1 MKRIVSMVTAGALIA
16 TLIVP
21 ANVVSTQAKV
31 KKQTIS
37 LTVGAV
43 KKLQVSKSFAK
54 KNVKWK
60 SSNKSVVTVNKSGKI
75 KAVSVGKANVTA
87 RTTGKKGQLAAKF
100 VIKVTKKKVE
110 ATTAPATTTA
120 PQVTQTPVAT
130 QAPVTTQSAAPTTT
144 PTQSPNADLDISKE
158 SIDLIYTTAEAAY
171 AAKKLE
177 AKASKNNKVAA
188 VAEKLKSLDDEYF
201 QKNTVALVGV
211 PVTDGYDVTLTS
223 TEQKDQDM
231 VINLQADWTAKDGI
245 VTTVI
250 ETQYVLVELPWRLP
264 GIDTVTT
271 QLTYHNDMSS
281 AMDGKTVEVCKIKVE
296 SLVWPE
302 N

>member
-110 ATTAPATTTA
+110 ATTAPATTT
-120 PQVTQTPVAT
+120 
-130 QAPVTTQSAAPTTT
+130 
-144 PTQSPNADLDISKE
+144 E
-158 SIDLIYTTAEAAY
+158 
-171 AAKKLE
+171 
-177 AKASKNNKVAA
+177 
-188 VAEKLKSLDDEYF
+188 
-201 QKNTVALVGV
+201 TV
-211 PVTDGYDVTLTS
+211 
-223 TEQKDQDM
+223 
-231 VINLQADWTAKDGI
+231 
-245 VTTVI
+245 
-250 ETQYVLVELPWRLP
+250 
-264 GIDTVTT
+264 
-271 QLTYHNDMSS
+271 SS
-281 AMDGKTVEVCKIKVE
+281 FV
-296 SLVWPE
+296 
-302 N
+302 